1 MSLTES
7 ASQQSQGLNRSA
19 GNIAQTCPAVTL
31 EIGVFFDGTGNNA
44 ANVRGPS
51 SDYSDSY
58 NSSLTNVVLLNDLYQ
73 YSSRYW
79 TRNSCGYAIKR
90 DRIYMEGI
98 GTTAGEADWNPR
110 NKTGAAV
117 GMGPTGVEARV
128 FDACVEVGNRVRRLS
143 PGVEPTEVVLDVF
156 GFSRGAAAARYFV
169 NCFRQG
175 FIEYD
180 ALDYSLLRGVH
191 VDHNR
196 ASLPAG
202 RNVRIRFVGIFDTV
216 AAVGLGTNDDN
227 GPVNVHMSTSQAD
240 GIMHLVAEN
249 EYRENFRL
257 NHNTPGGGAYKSCTG
272 AHSDIGGGYAGTGS
286 EALVEKARTR
296 TFHSR
301 ADAEAARA
309 ADVAEAAA
317 ARDSLESFYISEGW
331 IDRGDPRGG
340 LINEPGPIR
349 ETPARGLAGFVASTY
364 SYTTAARL
372 DRPWVQLGLSRI
384 PLAMMYDAAV
394 AGGVPLGDLP
404 TSGEYAIPGDLQ
416 ALAQTM
422 RSGGTPSADMQRV
435 ALRDFGHM
443 SSNFDKIGMSP
454 EPGFERSIDW
464 NDAGQAK

>member
-1 MSLTES
+1 MGREVRLYYPGLT
-7 ASQQSQGLNRSA
+7 
-19 GNIAQTCPAVTL
+19 
-31 EIGVFFDGTGNNA
+31 
-44 ANVRGPS
+44 
-51 SDYSDSY
+51 
-58 NSSLTNVVLLNDLYQ
+58 
-73 YSSRYW
+73 
-79 TRNSCGYAIKR
+79 R
-90 DRIYMEGI
+90 DRYDRALAHVE
-98 GTTAGEADWNPR
+98 TTDA
-110 NKTGAAV
+110 K
-117 GMGPTGVEARV
+117 GPDFWVNE
-128 FDACVEVGNRVRRLS
+128 EMLRR
-143 PGVEPTEVVLDVF
+143 
-156 GFSRGAAAARYFV
+156 
-169 NCFRQG
+169 
-175 FIEYD
+175 
-180 ALDYSLLRGVH
+180 
-191 VDHNR
+191 
-196 ASLPAG
+196 
-202 RNVRIRFVGIFDTV
+202 
-216 AAVGLGTNDDN
+216 
-227 GPVNVHMSTSQAD
+227 
-240 GIMHLVAEN
+240 
-249 EYRENFRL
+249 
-257 NHNTPGGGAYKSCTG
+257 GGARLRIYPDTS
-272 AHSDIGGGYAGTGS
+272 AGS

-317 ARDSLESFYISEGW
+317 ARDSLESFYVSEGW

-349 ETPARGLAGFVASTY
+349 ETPARGLAGFVANIY

-416 ALAQTM
+416 TLAQTM
-422 RSGGTPSADMQRV
+422 RSGETPSADMQRV